1 MPVAIQRITSRFS
14 GNNVHALCIVNG
26 SERALNRK
34 KSRRRSGG
42 KIMNEDDN
50 KNMEIKKDDYG
61 NIFLSFLMGTAAMVG
76 IWYFTSI
83 LLTIMDIVA

>member
-1 MPVAIQRITSRFS
+1 MPVAKQRTTSRLS
-14 GNNVHALCIVNG
+14 VIDAHVWWIVNG
-26 SERALNRK
+26 SEKALCLK
-34 KSRRRSGG
+34 VTKICGG
-42 KIMNEDDN
+42 RIMNEDDK
-50 KNMEIKKDDYG
+50 KNMELKKDDYG

>member
-26 SERALNRK
+26 SERAISFK
-34 KSRRRSGG
+34 KSRKLSGG
-42 KIMNEDDN
+42 KIMNQNDE
-50 KNMEIKKDDYG
+50 KNTQLKKDDYG

-83 LLTIMDIVA
+83 LLTIINTVA